1 MHTQLLP
8 LQKLLDQ
15 NGRPGLPKNS
25 VRHHFMDCRT
35 GLLMTLGNHDPFSGG
50 QSVRLHHLG
59 TRKRGTKP
67 HRLILFRKRAGSR
80 RRNFFRNQQLLAKG
94 LAPLQT
100 SPVRS
105 RSKYPDS
112 QSPQP
117 VRQSRT
123 ERCFRPHHHQTGA
136 LFLRPSCDSHHIRGR
151 KGEVDPQLGRAGVAW
166 GEPDFLN
173 SCIPGKG
180 PPHGMLPSPSPHDQ
194 N

>member
-15 NGRPGLPKNS
+15 NGRPGLPENP

-50 QSVRLHHLG
+50 QSVRLYHLG

-80 RRNFFRNQQLLAKG
+80 RRNFFRNQQLLAEG

-123 ERCFRPHHHQTGA
+123 ERCLRPHHHQSRPL
-136 LFLRPSCDSHHIRGR
+136 LFRPRHNARHIRGR
-151 KGEVDPQLGRAGVAW
+151 QRKIGPYLGGAGIPR
-166 GEPDFLN
+166 GKPDFLH
-173 SCIPGKG
+173 SWIPGKG